1 MDRCRRRLRT
11 HGSRR
16 SFSCDQNFL
25 SSHMEG
31 DGYSDLM
38 LLYPHLRT
46 MSIDLVVDCRR
57 SDRGSCGVGWV
68 VAWLGPWAILP
79 AAP

>member
-1 MDRCRRRLRT
+1 
-11 HGSRR
+11 
-16 SFSCDQNFL
+16 
-25 SSHMEG
+25 MEG